1 MEMNLSE
8 KGLKFIIDKETGGRA
23 YYEKKL
29 KFPTWPG
36 VQSGITIGVGWDCGY
51 NVVDQLRGDWSEHLV
66 PKDVLALEKCCGLKG
81 VAAKALLPSVKAI
94 EVPWEGAIE
103 VFMKRTVPRF
113 YLTMLRAYPQAD
125 TLPPDAAAALLSLVF
140 NRGAALGGSTRVE
153 MANIKA
159 HLQSG
164 NLAEIPTELKR
175 MKRLWPDTA
184 GLRNRRDDEAE
195 LFESA
200 LA

>member
-1 MEMNLSE
+1 
-8 KGLKFIIDKETGGRA
+8 
-23 YYEKKL
+23 
-29 KFPTWPG
+29 
-36 VQSGITIGVGWDCGY
+36 
-51 NVVDQLRGDWSEHLV
+51 
-66 PKDVLALEKCCGLKG
+66 
-81 VAAKALLPSVKAI
+81 
-94 EVPWEGAIE
+94 
-103 VFMKRTVPRF
+103 
-113 YLTMLRAYPQAD
+113 MLRAYPQAD